1 MEELK
6 KLLNKQRTRYMMR
19 MAFIHDTLR
28 WRIYLP
34 YFTRELMRGRR

>member
-6 KLLNKQRTRYMMR
+6 KLLKKQRIEYMMR

-28 WRIYLP
+28 WRIKLP
-34 YFTRELMRGRR
+34 WEMMRGRK